1 MAHSD
6 LLPKSLALDG
16 KDLGG
21 KGKLGAVVTLCHHHT
36 GAPLAMHTYSG
47 EKNDCELP
55 VSQTLLQK
63 AAPVLINAVVT
74 GDALHAQKK
83 RR

>member
-1 MAHSD
+1 
-6 LLPKSLALDG
+6 
-16 KDLGG
+16 
-21 KGKLGAVVTLCHHHT
+21 
-36 GAPLAMHTYSG
+36 MHTYSG